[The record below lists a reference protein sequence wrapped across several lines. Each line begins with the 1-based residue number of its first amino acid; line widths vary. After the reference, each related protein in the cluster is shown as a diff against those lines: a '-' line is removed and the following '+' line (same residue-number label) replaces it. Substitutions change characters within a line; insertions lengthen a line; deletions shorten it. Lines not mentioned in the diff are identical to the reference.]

1 MELSRVFT
9 NVEGRREIPIEFAL
23 KWQTLF
29 KLFFAG
35 KCENTKK
42 NYKEDLTKF
51 VAFYYKAKK
60 KYDPTQATHED
71 IVDFVTF
78 LKRSR
83 SKRGTPI
90 SNKTIN
96 RHVSTLRSFFKFL
109 QRKGIVRE
117 NPATLIE
124 LPKIPLK
131 VKAEYLTEDE
141 VNRIFDSADD
151 LTLLGARNLALLK
164 MYFYSGCRNSEIR
177 NIKFKNLYID
187 HSHPH
192 FEVKVKGESES
203 DSKNRISPDVL
214 DDLKLYIVE
223 RGKKFGDFEEEDY
236 LFHSLKCSTPGKK
249 ALSSVAIWKIFKK
262 AVDNAGIEKNISP
275 HSARTTLARMIYK
288 KTRDV
293 KATQEILGHKDIRMT
308 TAYIKK
314 FFDLENTIVGET
326 GLYS

>member
-1 MELSRVFT
+1 MELSRVFLD
-9 NVEGRREIPIEFAL
+9 VEGRREIPIEFAL

-131 VKAEYLTEDE
+131 VKAEYLTEQE
-141 VNRIFDSADD
+141 VKDIFDCVDTS
-151 LTLLGARNLALLK
+151 TLKGVRDLALLK

-177 NIKFKNLYID
+177 NIKFKHLYLD

-192 FEVKVKGESES
+192 FEVKVKGESEI
-203 DSKNRISPDVL
+203 DSKKRISPDII
-214 DDLKLYIVE
+214 DDLLFYIADRE
-223 RGKKFGDFEEEDY
+223 MTFGKFDPDEY
-236 LFHSLKCSTPGKK
+236 LFH
-249 ALSSVAIWKIFKK
+249 ALRKGGTSKPLSAKSIWLIFKD
-262 AVDNAGIEKNISP
+262 AVEDAEIDKNISP
-275 HSARTTLARMIYK
+275 HSARTTMARMVFK

-293 KATQEILGHKDIRMT
+293 KACQEIMGHKDIRMT

-314 FFDLENTIVGET
+314 FFDLENTIVGEA